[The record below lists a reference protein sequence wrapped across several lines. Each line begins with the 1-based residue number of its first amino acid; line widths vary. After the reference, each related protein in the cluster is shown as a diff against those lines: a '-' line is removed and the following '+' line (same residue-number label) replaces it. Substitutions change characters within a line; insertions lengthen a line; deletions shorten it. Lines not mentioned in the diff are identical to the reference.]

1 MLIVISKLWY
11 ELEINKEF
19 GFLLICLFFV
29 DLFFC
34 CLLKIL
40 NENEKRLFVG

>member
-1 MLIVISKLWY
+1 M
-11 ELEINKEF
+11 NKEF
-19 GFLLICLFFV
+19 GFFVNLFFV